1 MRNPHYHLFAP
12 RIPGI
17 WYRMRSFVWKI
28 SQHGI
33 QRLTLHTVHLMTP
46 VRAPAGLVFFF
57 LPVLSSVE
65 GLNSL
70 SAHLCSW
77 QTLARGGPRGTTGMW
92 FTLVSRRTF
101 IRPRVGERALLSIF
115 GALFLD
121 AEAALLV
128 GVSGGDFFVGQS
140 SSGSKCAY
148 PIASF
153 QS

>member
-1 MRNPHYHLFAP
+1 MEEDGHDNMNIITLLHAQYIVKRMRNPHYHLFAP

-77 QTLARGGPRGTTGMW
+77 QTLALPLPLRLLPIHFPATGPN
-92 FTLVSRRTF
+92 
-101 IRPRVGERALLSIF
+101 IQHLLSH
-115 GALFLD
+115 
-121 AEAALLV
+121 
-128 GVSGGDFFVGQS
+128 
-140 SSGSKCAY
+140 
-148 PIASF
+148 P
-153 QS
+153 